1 MARRWEYM
9 KESEKQEIRNQ
20 VEFQTFL
27 DEVADLQYQAFI
39 EGTDEFSLKQQL
51 LNNYAYALSLD

>member
-20 VEFQTFL
+20 IEFQTFL
-27 DEVADLQYQAFI
+27 DEVADLEYEAFVKGI
-39 EGTDEFSLKQQL
+39 DMISLKQQL
-51 LNNYAYALSLD
+51 LDDYTYSLSLE